1 MNRRAFLAAC
11 IALPVVVAAPAADA
25 FIVFD
30 PSNYAENVLQ
40 AARSLEQINNQIR
53 GLQNQLTML
62 ENMAKNLEQL
72 KDSALAPIEQTLGQ
86 INNLMRQAQGIT
98 FDVGDTDR
106 TFAKLFPDKYAASV
120 TGDTLTMDAQSRWQD
135 SMDALRQ
142 TLLVQA
148 QVVGNVRSDSGE
160 LSRLVTDSQAAIGS
174 LQAAQATNQLIAL
187 STKQQFQTQS
197 LLAAQ
202 FRAEAL
208 ERARA
213 AEATVQGQARLQRFL
228 GSSKAYTPLR

>member
-11 IALPVVVAAPAADA
+11 VALPVLVAAPAAEA

-86 INNLMRQAQGIT
+86 INDLMRQAQGIT

-106 TFAKLFPDKYAASV
+106 IFAKLFPDKYAASV
-120 TGDTLTMDAQSRWQD
+120 TGDTLTQDAQSRWQD

-148 QVVGNVRSDSGE
+148 QVVGNVQADSGE